1 MKKIA
6 CAEIMTPDPVRCLP
20 SDTAYW
26 AAYLMKTKDI
36 GPIPVV
42 QTEEDNLLI
51 GIVTDR
57 DLALKVVGEARDP
70 RCTRIADVM
79 TRDPVTCRRADTV
92 EEVLR
97 AMSDNHVRRIP
108 VVDRRDR
115 LIGMIA
121 QADVAT
127 RLAEPAKTAGLVR
140 EISKSKEA
148 A

>member
-1 MKKIA
+1 MKKT
-6 CAEIMTPDPVRCLP
+6 CAEIMTPDPVRCTP

-36 GPIPVV
+36 GPVPVV
-42 QTEEDNLLI
+42 ENSEDNQLI

-57 DLALKVVGEARDP
+57 DLALRVVGEARDP
-70 RCTRIADVM
+70 RNTRIADVM
-79 TRDPVTCRRADTV
+79 TRELVTCQGEDAV

-97 AMSDNHVRRIP
+97 AMSENHVRRIP
-108 VVDRRDR
+108 VVDAQDR
-115 LIGMIA
+115 LVGMIA

-127 RLAEPAKTAGLVR
+127 RLAEPASTAELVK

>member
-1 MKKIA
+1 MKKKT
-6 CAEIMTPDPVRCLP
+6 CAEIMTPDPVRCIP

-42 QTEEDNLLI
+42 QSEEHNELI

-57 DLALKVVGEARDP
+57 DLALQIVGEARDP
-70 RCTRIADVM
+70 RSTRIAEVM
-79 TRDPVTCRRADTV
+79 TRDPVTCRGEDAV
-92 EEVLR
+92 EIALR
-97 AMSDNHVRRIP
+97 AMSENHIRRIP
-108 VVDRRDR
+108 VVDAQDR

-127 RLAEPAKTAGLVR
+127 RLAEPATTAGLVK
-140 EISKSKEA
+140 EISKEA

>member
-1 MKKIA
+1 
-6 CAEIMTPDPVRCLP
+6 
-20 SDTAYW
+20 
-26 AAYLMKTKDI
+26 
-36 GPIPVV
+36 
-42 QTEEDNLLI
+42 
-51 GIVTDR
+51 
-57 DLALKVVGEARDP
+57 
-70 RCTRIADVM
+70 M

-97 AMSDNHVRRIP
+97 SMSDNHVRRIP

-115 LIGMIA
+115 LVGMIA

-127 RLAEPAKTAGLVR
+127 RLAEPAETAGLVR